1 MNIVIF
7 AGGTLQP
14 GHAVSNAITT
24 ADLVIAA
31 DKGATAALQY
41 GCTPNIIVGD
51 LDSLVGPALQQA
63 REHKSQII
71 QAPVEKNETDT
82 ELAIQLALQQGATTI
97 TLLGGLGGAR
107 FDHTM
112 ANVQLLVG
120 FLDFSDIPIR
130 IVDGPAVCWLLR
142 GPGQSNIHGH
152 VDDLVS
158 LLPLTAEA
166 TNVKTQGLYYPLHG
180 ETLHFGKP
188 RGVSNH
194 LIQEQA
200 EVSLDMGMLLLI
212 HTDAQELDEG

>member
-1 MNIVIF
+1 MHVVIF
-7 AGGTLQP
+7 AGGSLQA
-14 GHAVSNAITT
+14 GEAVDKAISS

-31 DKGATAALQY
+31 DKGATTALDY
-41 GCTPNIIVGD
+41 GCTPAIIVGD

-63 REHKSQII
+63 REYQSEII
-71 QAPVEKNETDT
+71 QAAVEKDETDS
-82 ELAIQLALQQGATTI
+82 ELAIQSALQRGATTI

-120 FLDFSDIPIR
+120 FADIPIR
-130 IVDGPAVCWLLR
+130 IIDGPAVCWLLR
-142 GPGQSNIHGH
+142 GPGQSSIDGH

-166 TNVKTQGLYYPLHG
+166 TNVQTQGLYYPLHG
-180 ETLHFGKP
+180 ETLSFGKP

-194 LIQEQA
+194 LTQTSA
-200 EVSLDMGMLLLI
+200 SVSLTNGLLLLI
-212 HTDAQELDEG
+212 HTNNQELRED

>member
-1 MNIVIF
+1 MHIVIF

-14 GHAVSNAITT
+14 GHAVSNAIAT
-24 ADLVIAA
+24 ADLIIAA
-31 DKGATAALQY
+31 DKGATTALHY
-41 GCTPNIIVGD
+41 GCTPTIIVGD
-51 LDSLVGPALQQA
+51 LDSLSGPALQQA

-82 ELAIQLALQQGATTI
+82 ELAIQTALEQGATTI

-120 FLDFSDIPIR
+120 FADIPIR

-142 GPGQSNIHGH
+142 GPAQSNIHGH
-152 VDDLVS
+152 VDDLLS

-166 TNVKTQGLYYPLHG
+166 TNVKTQGLYYPLRG
-180 ETLHFGKP
+180 ETLSFGKP

-194 LIQEQA
+194 LTQPSA
-200 EVSLDMGMLLLI
+200 SVSLTIGLLLLI
-212 HTDAQELDEG
+212 HTNIQELDEG